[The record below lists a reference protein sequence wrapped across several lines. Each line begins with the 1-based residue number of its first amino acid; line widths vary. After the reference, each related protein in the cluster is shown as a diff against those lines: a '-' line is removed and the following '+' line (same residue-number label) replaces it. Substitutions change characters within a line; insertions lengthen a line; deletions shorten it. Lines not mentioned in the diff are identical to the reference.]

1 MAGRYWKKCV
11 AVQKLRMKANY
22 KVGSTGSELSNAYFP
37 SSSLISA
44 ELFIEKVMFY
54 LPPTETP
61 C

>member
-1 MAGRYWKKCV
+1 M